1 MGNQYG
7 PYVMYFLSKLMQQ
20 RNAEEMMSGIRANT
34 KRFETI
40 GATAASEATRA
51 TPTAPEA
58 MPSPI
63 TAEAAQESRKSDELR
78 ELFAYDETGSRW
90 HREKKLELLREFCP
104 EGFASAERYGHFII
118 GQKEKKEYTGR
129 DTTGAETSREAAET
143 TKVCAG
149 KCFIGIPGRFLKS
162 EQPAGGSTGFTL
174 WQPIRGAEEFFKS
187 LEELDDELAESI
199 YGYWIAAL
207 DENTLQISE
216 A

>member
-20 RNAEEMMSGIRANT
+20 RNAEEMLSEVQADT
-34 KRFETI
+34 KRFEI
-40 GATAASEATRA
+40 VEATAATDATQA
-51 TPTAPEA
+51 TPTATEA
-58 MPSPI
+58 MPSTT
-63 TAEAAQESRKSDELR
+63 TAEAAQESRESDELR
-78 ELFAYDETGSRW
+78 ELFAYDETKSRW
-90 HREKKLELLREFCP
+90 HRETKFELLREFCP

-118 GQKEKKEYTGR
+118 GQREKRVYTGS
-129 DTTGAETSREAAET
+129 DKVCAETSKETAEMAET
-143 TKVCAG
+143 CAG

-174 WQPIRGAEEFFKS
+174 WQPIRGAEKFFKS

-199 YGYWIAAL
+199 YGYWIAVL